1 MHGPEGGDK
10 GLWQTEMFLWG
21 PRNPGPSALAPRKGG
36 LPGAARKSLHKATKD
51 SPREQW
57 GVALVSWRPRPGE
70 LRRRNPGLRASYLDV
85 ALVGRPY
92 ASLHVHAERPLGL
105 LRRDGAH
112 LGSAVSAGHVA
123 SEGAHWKSAG
133 VGGGARPSEPASSGA
148 GQGSVITS
156 PSRRKGPDTQCSQHI
171 LEHRPHRAP
180 GLWHQAALRQA
191 GGALAGRRG
200 LALGAR
206 PQSHSA
212 LPGSRA
218 SLPQACDRAVASRT
232 HRCPG
237 SRSKGLPVTKGKAA
251 ATR

>member
-133 VGGGARPSEPASSGA
+133 VGGGGTAVRAPLHRGRTRLSNHLPESQEGSRHPVQPAHSGTQAPQSPGTLAPSSSPASWRGPRGEARAGVGGA
-148 GQGSVITS
+148 AAE
-156 PSRRKGPDTQCSQHI
+156 PQCS
-171 LEHRPHRAP
+171 P
-180 GLWHQAALRQA
+180 GKPRL
-191 GGALAGRRG
+191 
-200 LALGAR
+200 
-206 PQSHSA
+206 
-212 LPGSRA
+212 
-218 SLPQACDRAVASRT
+218 
-232 HRCPG
+232 
-237 SRSKGLPVTKGKAA
+237 A
-251 ATR
+251 ATGV